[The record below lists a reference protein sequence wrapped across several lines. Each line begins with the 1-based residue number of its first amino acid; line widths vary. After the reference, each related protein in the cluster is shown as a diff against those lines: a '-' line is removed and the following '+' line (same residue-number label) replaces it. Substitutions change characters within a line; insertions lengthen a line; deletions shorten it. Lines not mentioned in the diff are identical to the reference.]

1 MTQPLRET
9 QATPELVSRQ
19 TCMSRLVYELQL
31 LVAISLELQL
41 NIHSM
46 DLAHT
51 SPASRK
57 VLQSADSLS
66 QRLQCIELALE
77 ALAVQ
82 KMPGQDMDFR
92 AVLHDIFLEDVR
104 ERLLTGTREDVDER
118 AKTAGQVDLF

>member
-1 MTQPLRET
+1 MRET
-9 QATPELVSRQ
+9 QATPELVNQQ
-19 TCMSRLVYELQL
+19 TCLSRLVYELQL
-31 LVAISLELQL
+31 LVAISLDLQL

-46 DLAHT
+46 DLEHT
-51 SPASRK
+51 NPAARK

-82 KMPGQDMDFR
+82 DLPGQDMDFR
-92 AVLHDIFLEDVR
+92 AVLDDIFLEDVR
-104 ERLLTGTREDVDER
+104 ERLLTGAREDLVER

>member
-1 MTQPLRET
+1 MTRPCSETQP
-9 QATPELVSRQ
+9 TPELVSQQ

-31 LVAISLELQL
+31 LVAISLELQS

-46 DLAHT
+46 DLVHT

-57 VLQSADSLS
+57 VLQSADALS

-77 ALAVQ
+77 ALAAHEL
-82 KMPGQDMDFR
+82 PGQDMDFR
-92 AVLHDIFLEDVR
+92 AVLDDIFLEDVR
-104 ERLLTGTREDVDER
+104 DRLLTGAREDVIAR